1 MHVEEVNEGG
11 FLEGGEVCRFGAVDV
26 VGEMVG
32 MGEEEGGEFMGD
44 GSVGGQ
50 HLGGE
55 SVLEYISLLEQF
67 GQISHLFV
75 ILLYYNKIYKTTY
88 INA

>member
-1 MHVEEVNEGG
+1 MEEVNEGG
-11 FLEGGEVCRFGAVDV
+11 FLEGGEVCRFGAFDI

-32 MGEEEGGEFMGD
+32 MGEEEGDEFMGD

-88 INA
+88 TNT